1 MLLKA
6 DQKVA
11 LAVTFTDRAGNVLD
25 KDAVGTLVAVSSDD
39 SVLTVTDNGDGT
51 FEAVTVGPLGTAT
64 VTVSNDT
71 DVDGVPDYVGSLA
84 FDVVEGDVFAIAIG
98 TGVPVSR
105 FDDAPP
111 ADEPAPENPP
121 VEP

>member
-11 LAVTFTDRAGNVLD
+11 LAVSFTDRAGNVLAH
-25 KDAVGTLVAVSSDD
+25 DAVGTLLAVSSDENI
-39 SVLTVTDNGDGT
+39 LTVTDNGDGT
-51 FEAVTVGPLGTAT
+51 FEAVTVGPVGTAS

-71 DVDGVPDYVGSLA
+71 DVDGVPDYVGSIV
-84 FDVVEGDVFAIAIG
+84 FDVVEGDVFAIAVG
-98 TGVPVSR
+98 AGVPVSR

-111 ADEPAPENPP
+111 AEEPEAPP
-121 VEP
+121 VG